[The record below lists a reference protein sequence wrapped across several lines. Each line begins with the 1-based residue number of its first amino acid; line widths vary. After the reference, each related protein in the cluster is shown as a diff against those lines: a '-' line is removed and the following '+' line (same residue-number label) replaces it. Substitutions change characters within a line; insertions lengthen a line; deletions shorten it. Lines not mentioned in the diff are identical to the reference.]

1 MGMYKSDVKPVV
13 CASNI
18 STAVLFT
25 GPTRLRGIIAQSTGS
40 SGTAVINGLADATT
54 VSTST
59 NTQVYIPISVGAG
72 GTETLNLPEDGIL
85 YAQRN
90 GTGIVDGIGVVS
102 NTSALTITLLI
113 DK

>member
-85 YAQRN
+85 YAERN

>member
-1 MGMYKSDVKPVV
+1 MKSDVKPVI

-25 GPTRLRGIIAQSTGS
+25 GPTRLRGYMIQSTGT
-40 SGTAVINGLADATT
+40 SGTCIINGLANTTT

-59 NTQVYIPISVGAG
+59 NTQVYIPVSVGAG
-72 GTETLNLPEDGIL
+72 GTETLNLPEDGVL

-90 GTGIVDGIGVVS
+90 GTGIVDGIGVAS
-102 NTSALTITLLI
+102 NTSALIVTLFI
-113 DK
+113 EK

>member
-1 MGMYKSDVKPVV
+1 MKSDVKPVI
-13 CASNI
+13 CASNV

-25 GPTRLRGIIAQSTGS
+25 GPTRLRGYMIQSGATSGS
-40 SGTAVINGLADATT
+40 CIINGLANTTT

-72 GTETLNLPEDGIL
+72 SSETLNLPEDGVL
-85 YAQRN
+85 YAGRN
-90 GTGIVDGIGVVS
+90 GTEIVDGIGIAS
-102 NTSALTITLLI
+102 NTSALTITLFI